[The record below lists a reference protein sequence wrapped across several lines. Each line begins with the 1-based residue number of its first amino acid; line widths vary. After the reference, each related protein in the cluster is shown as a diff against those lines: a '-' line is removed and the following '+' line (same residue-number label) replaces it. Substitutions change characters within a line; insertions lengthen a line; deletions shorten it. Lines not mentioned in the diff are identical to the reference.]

1 MAPRDTRPT
10 LTFTTSTALLD
21 PQWYSAAATTSGPG
35 RTIHTS
41 GQTAQRADGSWPDAF
56 PAQVDQALTN
66 LTAALAGAG
75 AQLRDVVK
83 LTFYVVDWDLS
94 THGQPLVEAVVAA
107 LTTGSGESKT
117 NSNKPVTTLV
127 PVPKL
132 AFPEAK
138 FEIEATAWV
147 GGESRPWSTNDAS
160 ATTHT
165 AAATPTAV
173 VVDVVVVGGGF
184 SGLMAAHATQQAGL
198 TTVLLEAKHRVGGR
212 SRTQRLRSGPG
223 AVEMGATWINKTT
236 QPTVY
241 GLVQRF
247 GLETAEQYTEGYAVF
262 EMGEGRVVRAVG
274 GDVPVGESGAPEEVQ
289 KLIMA
294 IEEGAGR
301 SDIRRWDN
309 FPADEDVSVMEWLNI
324 KGVDTSNP
332 VIQALCSNMVS
343 GIVGREPREVG
354 AQYFL
359 DYVQSGFGYQSL
371 VSEGEMGAQSL
382 KIKTGTSS
390 IATSLA
396 SAMQPGTILLNS
408 PVDEIQQLE
417 HDSHPCLVTTSSGQR
432 FKAKKV
438 IMANPTNT
446 YTDIHFTPPLP
457 RAKRAVVSRTKPG
470 IYAKALLTYKEAW
483 WRAAGFS
490 GKVNSTVGPICF
502 GWDVCSDEQNSLA
515 YFVAGDVAAAWH
527 EKSDLQ
533 REEAIVEHL
542 ARLVGPELADR
553 ARDVLEFNC
562 VEWTKEPYIW
572 GAPTSAMG
580 PGLLRE
586 YGASL
591 REPVA
596 NIHLAGG
603 EFAFEWKGYLEG
615 ALTSG
620 QRAADEVIKEL
631 VGKV

>member
-56 PAQVDQALTN
+56 PAQ
-66 LTAALAGAG
+66 
-75 AQLRDVVK
+75 

-107 LTTGSGESKT
+107 LNTA
-117 NSNKPVTTLV
+117 NSQNKPVTTLV
-127 PVPKL
+127 PVPHL

-138 FEIEATAWV
+138 FEIEATAW
-147 GGESRPWSTNDAS
+147 
-160 ATTHT
+160 
-165 AAATPTAV
+165 
-173 VVDVVVVGGGF
+173 
-184 SGLMAAHATQQAGL
+184 QAGL

-247 GLETAEQYTEGYAVF
+247 GLETAEQYTEGYA
-262 EMGEGRVVRAVG
+262 
-274 GDVPVGESGAPEEVQ
+274 

-301 SDIRRWDN
+301 SDIRRWDT

-432 FKAKKV
+432 FQAKKV
-438 IMANPTNT
+438 ILANPTNT
-446 YTDIHFTPPLP
+446 YTAIHFTPPLP

-502 GWDVCSDEQNSLA
+502 GWDVCTDGEHNSLA

-591 REPVA
+591 REPVG